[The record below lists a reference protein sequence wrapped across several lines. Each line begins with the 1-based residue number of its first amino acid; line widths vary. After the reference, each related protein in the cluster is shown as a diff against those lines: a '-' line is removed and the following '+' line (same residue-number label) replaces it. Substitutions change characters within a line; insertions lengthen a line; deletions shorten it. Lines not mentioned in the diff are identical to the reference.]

1 MQINVTRKP
10 AGSLP
15 YMSLPWCLPADLN
28 TFASQITNL
37 RCNISTEQ
45 TFFLYILNIMARC
58 ITQPVIILFS
68 ISVIRASLHTSVA
81 TGLGGVVY
89 GQTSKA

>member
-15 YMSLPWCLPADLN
+15 YMSLPWCLPADPN

-37 RCNISTEQ
+37 RCNISMEQ
-45 TFFLYILNIMARC
+45 TFFLYILNITAHRIM
-58 ITQPVIILFS
+58 QPVIILFS
-68 ISVIRASLHTSVA
+68 ISVIRACLHTFVV
-81 TGLGGVVY
+81 TGLRAVVY
-89 GQTSKA
+89 GQTSKP